1 MQRAWRLMDFG
12 PDLSRLRR
20 SALVVAESSDAA
32 MGLCPGELVIPF
44 PVEAPAGVE
53 AAIATRSVTWADVP

>member
-1 MQRAWRLMDFG
+1 MLHAWRLMDFG

-32 MGLCPGELVIPF
+32 TGLCPGELVIPF
-44 PVEAPAGVE
+44 PVETPVGVE
-53 AAIATRSVTWADVP
+53 PAARTRSVAWVDVP